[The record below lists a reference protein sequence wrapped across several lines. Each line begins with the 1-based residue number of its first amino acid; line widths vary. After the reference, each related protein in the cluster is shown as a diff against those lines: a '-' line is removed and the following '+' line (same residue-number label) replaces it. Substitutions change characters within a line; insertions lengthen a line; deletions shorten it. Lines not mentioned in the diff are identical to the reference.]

1 MLARPAPGLAGD
13 FPLLAFAAAMAV
25 PKQRQSHS
33 RTNKRRSQHKISPPA
48 TSACPR
54 CGAPRLTHRVCST
67 CGTYGGR
74 EIVSRA
80 APETDDE

>member
-1 MLARPAPGLAGD
+1 
-13 FPLLAFAAAMAV
+13 MAV

-33 RTNKRRSQHKISPPA
+33 RTNKRRSQHKITPPT

-74 EIVSRA
+74 EIISSPV
-80 APETDDE
+80 ETDDE